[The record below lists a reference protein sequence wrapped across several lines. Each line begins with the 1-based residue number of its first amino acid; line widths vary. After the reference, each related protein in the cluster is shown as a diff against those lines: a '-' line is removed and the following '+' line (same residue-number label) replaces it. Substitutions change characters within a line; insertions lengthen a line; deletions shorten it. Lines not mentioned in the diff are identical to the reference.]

1 MENKITWAAF
11 YELSEIYIA
20 PLNLIW
26 FLFASAIAYQ
36 DFHYLNIIN
45 ILLCFLDVFL
55 FDLAVNIADDYFDYL
70 HDKDPHFLTVTNTIG
85 RMKLSLPAVKKL
97 MVIMY
102 TVSAIPGL
110 ILVYRTNYIVLILGM
125 IGYFFGIF
133 YTAGPKPL
141 MQPNFVN

>member
-55 FDLAVNIADDYFDYL
+55 FDLAVNMQM
-70 HDKDPHFLTVTNTIG
+70 TI
-85 RMKLSLPAVKKL
+85 
-97 MVIMY
+97 
-102 TVSAIPGL
+102 L
-110 ILVYRTNYIVLILGM
+110 IIC
-125 IGYFFGIF
+125 
-133 YTAGPKPL
+133 TAKIRIS
-141 MQPNFVN
+141 

>member
-70 HDKDPHFLTVTNTIG
+70 HGKDPHFLTVTNTIG
-85 RMKLSLPAVKKL
+85 RMKLSLPAVK
-97 MVIMY
+97 
-102 TVSAIPGL
+102 
-110 ILVYRTNYIVLILGM
+110 N
-125 IGYFFGIF
+125 
-133 YTAGPKPL
+133 
-141 MQPNFVN
+141 